1 MAKENDIRSLR
12 EELKRSKEEYF
23 EIKGRI
29 KELEEQ
35 EKHLKDELERVRE
48 HLSYYQSLVS
58 DMKKRMKGMGS
69 SGIFDRL

>member
-1 MAKENDIRSLR
+1 MADETDIRSMR
-12 EELKRSKEEYF
+12 EEIIKSKEEYF
-23 EIKGRI
+23 ELKGRI
-29 KELEEQ
+29 KELEER

-48 HLSYYQSLVS
+48 HLTYYQSLVS